1 MIELLTENPLILLFI
16 VAALGHGLGGI
27 KLQGGKLGT
36 MATLLVGLVF
46 GALSSDF
53 QIPDIVFTLGLALY
67 IYTLGLEYGS
77 SFFASFG
84 VKRSVEAVLIMLT
97 QVLIA
102 AIVFAV
108 YLLLQFDITTL
119 SGMFSG
125 IVVNAASL
133 ASLIDIAN
141 SNGLSTQDIIVGFS
155 LSFPISVLARIWAL
169 MLVNRYFKIDYAKEA
184 KELRKEYPIDQQL
197 EAATILIENEQL
209 TNQPL
214 RYVLQDKDWNVM
226 FGRLYRGDRV
236 MLVSGETILELEDII
251 TLGGNQEDLDEVTA
265 VLGRAVNLDRIND
278 MTQFSR
284 RRMFV
289 TNPDVVGLPLAAL
302 NIRDKFG
309 ATITRVQRGDDDF
322 LATADFPLELG
333 DRVRILARPRDM
345 DGLADFFGD
354 SYGAQSKLN
363 LLTLGLGVSLG
374 LVVGS
379 VGISVGSS
387 LTFSLGT
394 AGGCL
399 IISMILGSLRRTGSL
414 VWTQPLGANHTI
426 RQIAVAFL
434 LATVGIRSGYSFFS
448 TLFTLQGL
456 AIILIAAVIAF
467 VTSILTLI
475 IGYRLFKIPFSLLS
489 GMVVSHPSALSY
501 AESLAGNQ
509 LPTVGFTY
517 SVPVAIISK
526 VVIAQLLLLMLL

>member
-1 MIELLTENPLILLFI
+1 MIELLTENPIILLFI
-16 VAALGHGLGGI
+16 VAAVGYGLGGI
-27 KLQGGKLGT
+27 KIQGSKLGT
-36 MATLLVGLVF
+36 MAILLVGLVF

-53 QIPDIVFTLGLALY
+53 EIPDIIFTLGLALY

-77 SFFASFG
+77 GFFASFG
-84 VKRSVEAVLIMLT
+84 VKRSFEAVLIMLT
-97 QVLIA
+97 QVVIA
-102 AIVFAV
+102 ALVFV
-108 YLLLQFDITTL
+108 IYLVLQLDITTL

-141 SNGLSTQDIIVGFS
+141 SNGLSSEDVIVGFS

-169 MLVNRYFKIDYAKEA
+169 MLVNRYLKVDFAAEA
-184 KELRKEYPIDQQL
+184 KELRNEYPIDQQL
-197 EAATILIENEQL
+197 EAATILVQNEAY
-209 TNQPL
+209 TGQPI
-214 RYVLQDKDWNVM
+214 RYILQDKNWNVM
-226 FGRLYRGDRV
+226 FGRLYRGERV
-236 MLVSGETILELEDII
+236 MLVSGETILQLDDII
-251 TLGGNQEDLDEVTA
+251 TLGGNQEDLDQVTE
-265 VLGRAVNLDRIND
+265 VLGKAVNSDRIND
-278 MTQFSR
+278 MTQFLR
-284 RRMFV
+284 RRLFV

-309 ATITRVQRGDDDF
+309 ATLTRVQRGDDDF
-322 LATADFPLELG
+322 LASADFVLELG
-333 DRVRILARPRDM
+333 DRVRVLARPRDM
-345 DGLADFFGD
+345 EGLAEFFGD
-354 SYGAQSKLN
+354 SYEAQNKLN
-363 LLTLGLGVSLG
+363 LFTLGLGVSLG
-374 LVVGS
+374 LIVGS

-399 IISMILGSLRRTGSL
+399 VVSMILSSLRRTGSL

-456 AIILIAAVIAF
+456 LIIVIAAAIAF
-467 VTSILTLI
+467 VTSVLTLLV
-475 IGYRLFKIPFSLLS
+475 GYRFFKIPFSLLS

-501 AESLAGNQ
+501 AEGLSGNQ